1 MIFGNKAKRKNVQTE
16 ALTDVKQPAQKDN
29 VVTRVVD
36 DVRKIK
42 LIFTV
47 ISTLFFIANS
57 LFWVFNKW
65 GDFGNLLWVMLG
77 VTLAYVVVFVI
88 TIVRHRKDSAQ
99 MSVDNQKFKMRIKFM
114 HALTNL
120 LFIVMSALTLAQN
133 YVAWQDNGNLLG
145 FISMLFSGFVLV
157 VKLISPLLNIRK
169 LNKKRKKLQKQQ
181 RKYDN
186 ERGIANR

>member
-16 ALTDVKQPAQKDN
+16 ALTDVKQPVQKDN
-29 VVTRVVD
+29 VVTRVAD

-57 LFWVFNKW
+57 LFWVFKKW

-77 VTLAYVVVFVI
+77 VTLAYVVAFVI

-114 HALTNL
+114 RALTNL

-157 VKLISPLLNIRK
+157 VKLISTLLNIRK

-181 RKYDN
+181 QKYDN